1 MLEYNIYML
10 ESKENLPRV
19 ITISTGT
26 IFRAIL
32 VLLILGFL
40 YIIRDVVAIFFG
52 AMFLAALIDP
62 LADYFERWKIPRG
75 LAAIIIYIVGLSLV
89 AGLVVLLWGPITSEL
104 GNFFNYFAPF
114 IEGATGTE
122 VSLHVDLAQE
132 SLSTDL
138 ASIVSTARESGIS
151 NAVPQIIEFGSSA
164 IGGVTAVVVVL
175 ILAFFMI
182 AEKTALVRAVGFVAP
197 AEYQPFVM
205 QISGKLRDRLG
216 SWLRGQLVLMIC
228 VFVMTYLALL
238 ILDIPY
244 ALVLALMA
252 GMFEIIPFVGPF
264 ASSIPA
270 IVLALAISPVHAV
283 ITGGAYVLV
292 QAIEGNIL
300 VPKIMQKATGVNPIV
315 SLLAVLIGWRVG
327 GIVGAIL
334 AIPLALVISV
344 FLEELYFAHK
354 AHAS

>member
-1 MLEYNIYML
+1 MQ
-10 ESKENLPRV
+10 ESKEVMPRV

-32 VLLILGFL
+32 VLLVLGFL

-62 LADYFERWKIPRG
+62 MADYFERWRIPRG

-89 AGLVVLLWGPITSEL
+89 TGLVLLLWTPITSEL
-104 GNFFNYFAPF
+104 GNFFNYFAPL
-114 IEGATGTE
+114 IEEATGAE
-122 VSLHVDLAQE
+122 VSLHLDLAQE
-132 SLSTDL
+132 TLSSDL
-138 ASIVSTARESGIS
+138 ANIFNTARESGVS
-151 NAVPQIIEFGSSA
+151 DTVPQIVEFGSSVV
-164 IGGVTAVVVVL
+164 GGAAAVFVVL

-197 AEYQPFVM
+197 VEYQPFVT
-205 QISGKLRDRLG
+205 QISIKLRDRLG
-216 SWLRGQLVLMIC
+216 SWLRGQLILMIC
-228 VFVMTYLALL
+228 VSLMTYLALL

-252 GMFEIIPFVGPF
+252 GIFEVIPFLGPF
-264 ASSIPA
+264 VSSIPA
-270 IVLALAISPVHAV
+270 IILALAVSPLHAI
-283 ITGGAYVLV
+283 ITAGAYILV
-292 QAIEGNIL
+292 QSIEGNIL
-300 VPKIMQKATGVNPIV
+300 VPKIMQRTTGVNPIV

-354 AHAS
+354 VHSS